1 LPGIID
7 EPGWTV
13 GRLSSAKPVCGPDPS
28 ILRSIARRYRLLA
41 SDVNALL
48 KSANGAKFVAPS
60 VRLGQLFNLR
70 PVNLFKFLIIAVL
83 NFGFAVMPV
92 PTAVPPSESSWRSSD
107 ALITFLRD
115 LSMAFECE
123 SKIWP

>member
-1 LPGIID
+1 MPGIID
-7 EPGWTV
+7 EPGWTA
-13 GRLSSAKPVCGPDPS
+13 GSFISESPVCGPEPR
-28 ILRSIARRYRLLA
+28 IFRSIARRYRLLA

-60 VRLGQLFNLR
+60 VRFGQLFNLR
-70 PVNLFKFLIIAVL
+70 PVRLLKFLIVVVL
-83 NFGFAVMPV
+83 NFGFAVIPV
-92 PTAVPPSESSWRSSD
+92 PTAVPPSESSYRSSD
-107 ALITFLRD
+107 ALITFLSD